1 MQLGHIYVHISDGC
15 LILCLPV
22 IKVQDFQKL
31 KNLLRNMKSIQIIT
45 IVIEIPFLGN
55 RLLFVFI
62 RRLIGILSSC
72 LLYLCFLLLQY
83 FNSISL

>member
-1 MQLGHIYVHISDGC
+1 MSSVMQLGHIYVNISDGW

-55 RLLFVFI
+55 RLLFVF
-62 RRLIGILSSC
+62 
-72 LLYLCFLLLQY
+72 Y
-83 FNSISL
+83 